1 MARTRRQLLDPVAE
15 SEIRVIEKAFRSK
28 HIYVETEPDPE
39 GQGLDFMYQKGV
51 LLVGRE
57 YLSDVLRIAAPPG
70 GQHWAPEV
78 RDVAREVALLPLRGS
93 RFAGQDE
100 DDDDEYQYVEPDR
113 DDDTPDR
120 DDTPGRPTAVLLALD
135 EIDRRLG
142 LGAATPNHVL
152 TVCGPL
158 PPVVPCMATE
168 PEEVRHGAEPEPEP
182 HRGHRGERVRVY
194 LADTGLL
201 DGAVDVHPWLYG
213 VQGDLEE
220 KVDPDDIRPY
230 AGHGT
235 FAAGVARCTAPGIEL
250 YCANV
255 FNIAGSAL
263 ESDAVSKLTA
273 ALGQGY
279 DIFNLTVSTSTRQSL
294 PLLSFDAWRAELAQ
308 HSGVACVVAA
318 GQQQFVPAVLACC
331 LPGHDRRRCAGPGLA
346 RPRRVQQLRQ
356 VG

>member
-120 DDTPGRPTAVLLALD
+120 DDTPGRRPRCSSRWTKS
-135 EIDRRLG
+135 
-142 LGAATPNHVL
+142 
-152 TVCGPL
+152 
-158 PPVVPCMATE
+158 
-168 PEEVRHGAEPEPEP
+168 
-182 HRGHRGERVRVY
+182 
-194 LADTGLL
+194 TG
-201 DGAVDVHPWLYG
+201 GW
-213 VQGDLEE
+213 
-220 KVDPDDIRPY
+220 
-230 AGHGT
+230 
-235 FAAGVARCTAPGIEL
+235 
-250 YCANV
+250 
-255 FNIAGSAL
+255 
-263 ESDAVSKLTA
+263 
-273 ALGQGY
+273 
-279 DIFNLTVSTSTRQSL
+279 
-294 PLLSFDAWRAELAQ
+294 AWA
-308 HSGVACVVAA
+308 
-318 GQQQFVPAVLACC
+318 
-331 LPGHDRRRCAGPGLA
+331 RRRRTTC
-346 RPRRVQQLRQ
+346 
-356 VG
+356 